1 MKKITTTLVVGLT
14 LFLGGCTTAEDTPK
28 PIPPKEAAKAE
39 APKTEKKASL
49 KLEKDA
55 ETGLVIAE
63 GFDQVK
69 TNCTIACH
77 SAGLVT
83 QSRGNQKYWKDAI
96 VYMQKNQGLWDLG
109 SDEPI
114 ILNYLATHYGEV
126 AAYRRTPLKVQW
138 K

>member
-1 MKKITTTLVVGLT
+1 MKKITTAFIVGVALV
-14 LFLGGCTTAEDTPK
+14 LGGCTTTEEAPK
-28 PIPPKEAAKAE
+28 PTQPKEAVKAE
-39 APKTEKKASL
+39 APKGEKKASI

-109 SDEPI
+109 ADEPI
-114 ILNYLATHYGEV
+114 ILSYLATHYGEV
-126 AAYRRTPLKVQW
+126 AAYRRTPLEVQW

>member
-1 MKKITTTLVVGLT
+1 MKKITTAFIVGVALV
-14 LFLGGCTTAEDTPK
+14 LGGCTTTEEAPK
-28 PIPPKEAAKAE
+28 PTQPKEAVKAE
-39 APKTEKKASL
+39 APKSEKKASA
-49 KLEKDA
+49 KFEKDA

-109 SDEPI
+109 ADEPI